1 MVQPVHTS
9 QQFQDELAPGTQL
22 LSGQYTIIRFLNSGG
37 FGITYLAKDS
47 LERTVVIK
55 ECFPE
60 AICRRSETAVRPRSQ
75 SHVSSYEALVRS
87 FEKEARNQSKLVH
100 PNIAGV
106 HQVFRDNETAYMAI
120 DFIEGQ
126 DLLDTIEERENIPP
140 DEVERMLRQTLEAV
154 GFIHS
159 NGMLHR
165 DISPDNILINQ
176 KGEPV
181 VIDFG
186 AARESEAKSDRAMS
200 MLRVVKEGY
209 SPQEFYLQGGEQ
221 DQSSDLYAL
230 AATFYHVIK
239 GNAPDDSQARL
250 AGLAQNGAD
259 TYKPLEGAIEGYR
272 PSFLRS
278 IDRALSIPPADR
290 FQSVQEWLDALNEKM
305 PVEMKAVPADV
316 KEVSDTVE
324 VNMGPERSGGSK
336 PVALIALVVA
346 AVIGGVGFFVM
357 QGGAPAPTETN
368 VTNIATSEVEPVVE
382 ESVVPAAA
390 SAEELASVADAAVV
404 VQPVADEADT
414 VEAAVTPAALA
425 TSWIGWSG
433 QAVDLPFTTVTTAQ
447 PQGSFSMVTLVRSD
461 LDQNATDWLKSGTI
475 IYSVNGHLVV
485 DDASIIRAI
494 QSKSDVS
501 GTGEK
506 LVEMRV
512 KTERDGPIVE
522 QSLTVRTGKATE
534 LANGVQFMTVS
545 IGDDKWITKVSRSP
559 SAISSLRVGD
569 VVVSEAASK
578 VTFEGQNA
586 LEETFEALGN
596 TGVETALL
604 TIARN
609 GELKAVELPLTP

>member
-1 MVQPVHTS
+1 
-9 QQFQDELAPGTQL
+9 
-22 LSGQYTIIRFLNSGG
+22 
-37 FGITYLAKDS
+37 
-47 LERTVVIK
+47 
-55 ECFPE
+55 
-60 AICRRSETAVRPRSQ
+60 
-75 SHVSSYEALVRS
+75 
-87 FEKEARNQSKLVH
+87 
-100 PNIAGV
+100 
-106 HQVFRDNETAYMAI
+106 
-120 DFIEGQ
+120 
-126 DLLDTIEERENIPP
+126 
-140 DEVERMLRQTLEAV
+140 
-154 GFIHS
+154 
-159 NGMLHR
+159 
-165 DISPDNILINQ
+165 
-176 KGEPV
+176 
-181 VIDFG
+181 
-186 AARESEAKSDRAMS
+186 MS

-278 IDRALSIPPADR
+278 LDRALSIPPADR

-305 PVEMKAVPADV
+305 PVETKVVPTDV

-324 VNMGPERSGGSK
+324 VNKKSERSGGSK
-336 PVALIALVVA
+336 PVALVALVVA

-357 QGGAPAPTETN
+357 QGGTPDSTEADVANITTPAVAPLA
-368 VTNIATSEVEPVVE
+368 E
-382 ESVVPAAA
+382 ESAVAVETPDQETAT
-390 SAEELASVADAAVV
+390 VADAAVEIE
-404 VQPVADEADT
+404 PAAEEVAVSET
-414 VEAAVTPAALA
+414 AVTPAASA
-425 TSWIGWSG
+425 TNWIGWSG
-433 QAVDLPFTTVTTAQ
+433 QAVDLPFATVTTAQ

-501 GTGEK
+501 STGEK

-512 KTERDGPIVE
+512 KTATDGPVVE
-522 QSLTVRTGKATE
+522 QNLTVRTGKVTE
-534 LANGVQFMTVS
+534 LTNGVQFMTVS

-578 VTFEGQNA
+578 IPFEGQNA
-586 LEETFEALGN
+586 IKKTFEALGEN
-596 TGVETALL
+596 GEETAQL

-609 GELKAVELPLTP
+609 GELKAVELPLAP